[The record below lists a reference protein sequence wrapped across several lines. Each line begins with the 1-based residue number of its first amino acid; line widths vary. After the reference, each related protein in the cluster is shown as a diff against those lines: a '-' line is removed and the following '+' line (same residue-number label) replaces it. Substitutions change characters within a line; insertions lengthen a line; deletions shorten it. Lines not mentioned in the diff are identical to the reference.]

1 MFYWKATYS
10 RIFGAAQIG
19 LDGESKTKT
28 MTSTKL
34 EGKRS
39 KEGNRKSW
47 VREGE
52 YDQNT
57 LFKIKKK
64 TLKMCIKRQQFF
76 QCGPIIQKKIFIL
89 WILFSDFPIKIKT
102 AFTAICSF

>member
-28 MTSTKL
+28 TTSTKL
-34 EGKRS
+34 EGKS

-57 LFKIKKK
+57 LFKNLKKL
-64 TLKMCIKRQQFF
+64 LKCVSKGNNFF
-76 QCGPIIQKKIFIL
+76 SVDP
-89 WILFSDFPIKIKT
+89 
-102 AFTAICSF
+102 